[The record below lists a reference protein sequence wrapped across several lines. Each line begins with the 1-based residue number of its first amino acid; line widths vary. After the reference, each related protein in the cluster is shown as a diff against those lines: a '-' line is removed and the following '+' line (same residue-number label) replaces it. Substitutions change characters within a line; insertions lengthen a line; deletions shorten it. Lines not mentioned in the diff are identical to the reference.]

1 MQQPRTTKY
10 LLRFDDICPT
20 MNWAVWSEIEAAL
33 MEHHLKP
40 ILAVVPDNQDPV
52 LNVAPAVKDFWERV
66 RQWQARGWTVGLHGF
81 QHKYVATHA
90 GIGTVRKKTEFAG
103 LRAEEQS
110 EKLRRGVEI
119 FERQGIKS
127 RVWIAPNN
135 SFDATTVRLLSR
147 FGIDIICDGNFRFPY
162 VCPLTPSLSP
172 SDGERGWMT
181 WVPQQL
187 FCLRPAPPG
196 VWTVCYLHNRWTA
209 ASLGQFREDL
219 DRYGAEISSLD
230 QIVQEWAGR
239 SSRWSSFL
247 CASPR
252 LSPFLIRCQLK
263 LWNSWRSPMAQMPTS
278 ARNVSNCPT
287 G

>member
-1 MQQPRTTKY
+1 MKASKSQPPRTAKY
-10 LLRFDDICPT
+10 LLRFDDLCPT
-20 MNWAVWSEIEAAL
+20 MNWKLWSEIEAAL
-33 MEHHLKP
+33 TEHQLQP

-66 RQWQARGWTVGLHGF
+66 RQWQARGWTIGLHGF

-172 SDGERGWMT
+172 SDGETVRERGWMT

-187 FCLRPAPPG
+187 SCLRLAPPG
-196 VWTVCYLHNRWTA
+196 VWTVCYHHNRWTA
-209 ASLGQFREDL
+209 ASLGFPLRQPAPLSIFDPLPVETMEFLEVADGSNANLREKCFELSNRVSCRDYYVWDCWIL
-219 DRYGAEISSLD
+219 GAVE
-230 QIVQEWAGR
+230 
-239 SSRWSSFL
+239 
-247 CASPR
+247 
-252 LSPFLIRCQLK
+252 
-263 LWNSWRSPMAQMPTS
+263 
-278 ARNVSNCPT
+278 
-287 G
+287 